1 MVKLDKEY
9 LVKLKEEN
17 KKVYASQLILEKR
30 NNKFFSYS
38 TNIEVISLE
47 EDTEF
52 YSVIFNNSS
61 NYYFIGKESTSEI
74 NNIKV
79 RMDNEEV
86 KTLVKDVL
94 SDGVIDADDIAAIK
108 ALLAGTAASEN

>member
-47 EDTEF
+47 EDAKF
-52 YSVIFNNSS
+52 YSVILSNSS
-61 NYYFIGKESTSEI
+61 NYYFIGKESTSAI
-74 NNIKV
+74 SSIKV
-79 RMDNEEV
+79 SMDNKEV
-86 KTLVKDVL
+86 KIPL
-94 SDGVIDADDIAAIK
+94 IEYI
-108 ALLAGTAASEN
+108 

>member
-9 LVKLKEEN
+9 LVKIKEEN

-47 EDTEF
+47 EDAKF
-52 YSVIFNNSS
+52 YSIILSNSS
-61 NYYFIGKESTSEI
+61 NYYFIGKESTSAI

-79 RMDNEEV
+79 SMDNKEV
-86 KTLVKDVL
+86 KIPL
-94 SDGVIDADDIAAIK
+94 IEYI
-108 ALLAGTAASEN
+108 

>member
-1 MVKLDKEY
+1 MRKLDKEY
-9 LVKLKEEN
+9 LVKLKEKN

-38 TNIEVISLE
+38 ANIEVIPLE

-52 YSVIFNNSS
+52 YSVILSNSS
-61 NYYFIGKESTSEI
+61 NYYFIGKESTAPI

-79 RMDNEEV
+79 RMDNKEV
-86 KTLVKDVL
+86 KIPLREY
-94 SDGVIDADDIAAIK
+94 I
-108 ALLAGTAASEN
+108 